1 MLPCNYVG
9 ASVQD
14 ADGYQL
20 DTVFDL
26 MGTLPS
32 YHIQPFLADDTA
44 TEKPAAQY
52 NDEDNV
58 GSEVIFPESEESEE
72 LNSDSAGSEESVNF
86 K

>member
-1 MLPCNYVG
+1 MWNFG
-9 ASVQD
+9 R
-14 ADGYQL
+14 
-20 DTVFDL
+20 
-26 MGTLPS
+26 
-32 YHIQPFLADDTA
+32 
-44 TEKPAAQY
+44 KPAAQY

>member
-44 TEKPAAQY
+44 TE
-52 NDEDNV
+52 
-58 GSEVIFPESEESEE
+58 
-72 LNSDSAGSEESVNF
+72 
-86 K
+86 